1 MDFNLSKLLNQKV
14 YHREYGFGVIVE
26 IEEDEFIKTKF
37 GEEIK
42 TFTPFS
48 IMYRHLVLNDDKL
61 MDEFTLSY
69 TYQEKKRVDEALK
82 PYLDEL
88 NHMIGLNR
96 IKEQI
101 HDIVCEIN
109 VAKLRKA
116 FRLKA
121 PKTTRHMVF
130 VGNPGTGKT
139 TVARMLADIFKT
151 LGVIPTNN
159 LVEVDR
165 SGLVAAYAGQTA
177 LKTKKAIDSAIG
189 GVLFIDEAYAICRSD
204 NDDFGYEALDTLTKS
219 LEDYREDMIV
229 IVAGYKKEM
238 SEFLDSNPGL
248 NSRFKTIISFDD
260 YSGQELYKIFLS
272 LLKDNDYHLDEEAKK
287 VTKDFFA
294 SIKGLPGN
302 GRSIR
307 NIFEDVVLQ
316 QSRRVNS
323 LDDISIE
330 TLSEIKACDLVFTNS
345 EYLKSINLANTY
357 AYANQARKGEKHEC
371 RSSN

>member
-287 VTKDFFA
+287 VTKDFFT
-294 SIKGLPGN
+294 SIKGLAGN

>member
-294 SIKGLPGN
+294 SIKGLAGN

-357 AYANQARKGEKHEC
+357 AYANQARKGEI
-371 RSSN
+371 